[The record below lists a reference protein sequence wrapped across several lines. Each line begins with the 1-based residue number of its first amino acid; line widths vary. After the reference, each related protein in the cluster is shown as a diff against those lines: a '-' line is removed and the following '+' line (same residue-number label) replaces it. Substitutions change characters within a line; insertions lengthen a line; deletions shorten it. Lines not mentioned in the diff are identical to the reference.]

1 MAFSLVKAIKSTH
14 RSPVNIF
21 LHFIGLSL
29 YTAGLFLII
38 GFLTGI
44 DTNPFEGTI
53 LWGIAA
59 VLFVI
64 GHKVEGNLRATTPV
78 VVFKYL
84 KSKL

>member
-29 YTAGLFLII
+29 YTAALFLII

-44 DTNPFEGTI
+44 NTNPIEGTT
-53 LWGIAA
+53 LWGMAV

>member
-1 MAFSLVKAIKSTH
+1 
-14 RSPVNIF
+14 
-21 LHFIGLSL
+21 L
-29 YTAGLFLII
+29 YTAALFLII

-44 DTNPFEGTI
+44 NTNPIEGTT
-53 LWGIAA
+53 LWGIAV